1 MSDQERI
8 DRFRAARSDQTLA
21 VLEGFHP
28 LKHAIR
34 FGAELLEVVAARGGE
49 LDRLVAD

>member
-1 MSDQERI
+1 LPNQTIVEK
-8 DRFRAARSDQTLA
+8 FRSARGDSSLA

-34 FGAELLEVVAARGGE
+34 FGAQLELVVGVSLGE
-49 LDRLVAD
+49 LADL